1 MISKEL
7 IKKIRYIQIYTS
19 KAVKDVLAGEYHS
32 VFKGQGMEFD
42 EVRAYQPGDDI
53 RTIDWN
59 VTARTGHPYV
69 KRYVEE
75 REITVFFLVDL
86 SASGAFGSR
95 KKLKNEI
102 AAEFCALLAFS
113 AIKNND
119 KVGLIVF
126 TDVIELFIPPAKGTS
141 HVLRLIRELLY
152 FDPGKQRL
160 RAGTDIALALDYLGR
175 VLHKRGVVFLV
186 SDFLDKNFQKPLSV
200 LARRH
205 DLIAATVSDP
215 CELTLP
221 DVGLLEIRFLQ
232 PEPALCLVEIRDDGA
247 GIDFARVRLKA
258 IEAEIISETAEPGDL
273 DLLKILFLPAFSSKS
288 DATAISG
295 RGVGLDAVHAAVTAL
310 GGSISVATQKDR
322 GTKFSLKIPI
332 PEA

>member
-1 MISKEL
+1 MIPKEL
-7 IKKIRYIQIYTS
+7 SKKIRYLQIYTS
-19 KAVKDVLAGEYHS
+19 KAVNDVLAGEYHS

-95 KKLKNEI
+95 EKLKNEI

-126 TDVIELFIPPAKGTS
+126 TDAIELFIPPAKGTS

-152 FDPGKQRL
+152 FNPGNKRQK
-160 RAGTDIALALDYLGR
+160 AGTDIALALDYLGR
-175 VLHKRGVVFLV
+175 VLRKRGVVFLV
-186 SDFLDKNFQKPLSV
+186 SDFLDQDFEKALGV

-205 DLIAATVSDP
+205 DLIGVTVADP
-215 CELTLP
+215 IESALP
-221 DVGLLEIRFLQ
+221 DVGLLEIQDTETGATVLIDTGSSDVRTGFEQLAREKNEKLRNLFRSTGVDHIQ
-232 PEPALCLVEIRDDGA
+232 LFTDRDY
-247 GIDFARVRLKA
+247 V
-258 IEAEIISETAEPGDL
+258 L
-273 DLLKILFLPAFSSKS
+273 DL
-288 DATAISG
+288 
-295 RGVGLDAVHAAVTAL
+295 V
-310 GGSISVATQKDR
+310 
-322 GTKFSLKIPI
+322 KFFRKRMKKG
-332 PEA
+332 

>member
-1 MISKEL
+1 VIPKEL
-7 IKKIRYIQIYTS
+7 TKKIRYIQIYTS
-19 KAVKDVLAGEYHS
+19 KAVNDVLAGEYHS

-53 RTIDWN
+53 KTIDWN
-59 VTARTGHPYV
+59 VTARTGLPYV

-86 SASGAFGSR
+86 SASGFFGSLE
-95 KKLKNEI
+95 KLKNEI

-126 TDVIELFIPPAKGTS
+126 TDTIELFIPPAKGTS
-141 HVLRLIRELLY
+141 HVLRLIRELL
-152 FDPGKQRL
+152 FFGPGKKRV

-186 SDFLDKNFQKPLSV
+186 SDFLDKDFEKTLGV

-205 DLIAATVSDP
+205 DLIAVTVADP
-215 CELTLP
+215 RECALP
-221 DVGLLEIRFLQ
+221 DVGLMEIQ
-232 PEPALCLVEIRDDGA
+232 DAETGAQVLVDTGDKEVRRRYEELAREKNDKLASLFKGTGVDHIELYTDRDY
-247 GIDFARVRLKA
+247 V
-258 IEAEIISETAEPGDL
+258 L
-273 DLLKILFLPAFSSKS
+273 DLVKFF
-288 DATAISG
+288 
-295 RGVGLDAVHAAVTAL
+295 
-310 GGSISVATQKDR
+310 QKR
-322 GTKFSLKIPI
+322 MGKK
-332 PEA
+332 

>member
-1 MISKEL
+1 VIPKEL

-19 KAVKDVLAGEYHS
+19 KAVNDVLAGEYHS

-86 SASGAFGSR
+86 SASGAFGSSE
-95 KKLKNEI
+95 KLKNEI
-102 AAEFCALLAFS
+102 SAEFCALLAFS

-152 FDPGKQRL
+152 FNQVKKR
-160 RAGTDIALALDYLGR
+160 RNAGTNIAQALDYLGR

-186 SDFLDKNFQKPLSV
+186 SDFLDHDFEKPLGA

-205 DLIAATVSDP
+205 DLIGVTVTDP
-215 CELTLP
+215 RECALP
-221 DVGLLEIRFLQ
+221 DVGLLEIQ
-232 PEPALCLVEIRDDGA
+232 DVETGATMLVDSGSREVRNRYERLAREKNEMLNDLFKSIGVDHIQLFTDRDY
-247 GIDFARVRLKA
+247 V
-258 IEAEIISETAEPGDL
+258 L
-273 DLLKILFLPAFSSKS
+273 DL
-288 DATAISG
+288 
-295 RGVGLDAVHAAVTAL
+295 V
-310 GGSISVATQKDR
+310 
-322 GTKFSLKIPI
+322 KFFRKRMKK
-332 PEA
+332 

>member
-1 MISKEL
+1 MISREL
-7 IKKIRYIQIYTS
+7 VKKIRYIQIYTS
-19 KAVKDVLAGEYHS
+19 KAVNDVLAGEYHS

-86 SASGAFGSR
+86 SASGGFGSCNR
-95 KKLKNEI
+95 LKNEV

-141 HVLRLIRELLY
+141 HVLRLIRELL
-152 FDPGKQRL
+152 FFEQGKIRKSK
-160 RAGTDIALALDYLGR
+160 RTDIAMGLDYLGR
-175 VLHKRGVVFLV
+175 VLTKRGVVFLV
-186 SDFLDKNFQKPLSV
+186 SDFLDEEFERPLKV
-200 LARRH
+200 LARKH
-205 DLIAATVSDP
+205 DLIAVTVSDP
-215 CELTLP
+215 REIALP
-221 DVGLLEIRFLQ
+221 DVGLIEFEDAETGETVIIDTGSKKVRSSFSRLAGEKQQRLADLF
-232 PEPALCLVEIRDDGA
+232 RST
-247 GIDFARVRLKA
+247 GIDHIPLFTDRDYV
-258 IEAEIISETAEPGDL
+258 L
-273 DLLKILFLPAFSSKS
+273 DL
-288 DATAISG
+288 
-295 RGVGLDAVHAAVTAL
+295 V
-310 GGSISVATQKDR
+310 
-322 GTKFSLKIPI
+322 KFFRKRIKK
-332 PEA
+332 

>member
-1 MISKEL
+1 MIPKEL
-7 IKKIRYIQIYTS
+7 TKKIRYIQIYTS
-19 KAVKDVLAGEYHS
+19 KAVNDVLAGEYHS

-53 RTIDWN
+53 KTIDWN
-59 VTARTGHPYV
+59 VTARTGLPYV

-86 SASGAFGSR
+86 SASGFFGSLE
-95 KKLKNEI
+95 KLKNEI

-126 TDVIELFIPPAKGTS
+126 TDIIELFIPPAKGTS
-141 HVLRLIRELLY
+141 HVLRLIRELL
-152 FDPGKQRL
+152 FFSPGKKRV

-186 SDFLDKNFQKPLSV
+186 SDFLDQDFEKTLGV

-205 DLIAATVSDP
+205 DLIAVTVADP
-215 CELTLP
+215 RECALP
-221 DVGLLEIRFLQ
+221 EVGLLEIQDAETGAQVLIDTGDKEVRRRYEELAREKNDRLASLFKKTGVDHIELYTD
-232 PEPALCLVEIRDDGA
+232 RDY
-247 GIDFARVRLKA
+247 V
-258 IEAEIISETAEPGDL
+258 L
-273 DLLKILFLPAFSSKS
+273 DL
-288 DATAISG
+288 
-295 RGVGLDAVHAAVTAL
+295 V
-310 GGSISVATQKDR
+310 
-322 GTKFSLKIPI
+322 KFFRKRMKK
-332 PEA
+332 

>member
-1 MISKEL
+1 MISREL

-19 KAVKDVLAGEYHS
+19 KAVNDVLAGEYHS

-86 SASGAFGSR
+86 SRSGSFGSR
-95 KKLKNEI
+95 EKLKNEV

-126 TDVIELFIPPAKGTS
+126 TDTIQLFIPPAKGTS
-141 HVLRLIRELLY
+141 HVLRLIRELL
-152 FDPGKQRL
+152 FFEPGTIRKKT
-160 RAGTDIALALDYLGR
+160 GPDIALALDYLGR

-186 SDFLDKNFQKPLSV
+186 SDFLDQNFEKPLRV

-205 DLIAATVSDP
+205 DLIAVKVSDP
-215 CELTLP
+215 RELALP
-221 DVGLLEIRFLQ
+221 DVGLLEIQDAETGEIVVIDTGSKTVRSRYTHLA
-232 PEPALCLVEIRDDGA
+232 EEKNRALSDLFQST
-247 GIDFARVRLKA
+247 GIDQIQLLTDRDYV
-258 IEAEIISETAEPGDL
+258 L
-273 DLLKILFLPAFSSKS
+273 DL
-288 DATAISG
+288 
-295 RGVGLDAVHAAVTAL
+295 V
-310 GGSISVATQKDR
+310 
-322 GTKFSLKIPI
+322 KFFRKRMRK
-332 PEA
+332 

>member
-7 IKKIRYIQIYTS
+7 SKKIRYIQIYTS
-19 KAVKDVLAGEYHS
+19 KAVNDVLAGEYHS

-95 KKLKNEI
+95 EKLKNEV

-126 TDVIELFIPPAKGTS
+126 TDTIQLFIPPAKGTS
-141 HVLRLIRELLY
+141 HVLRLIRELL
-152 FDPGKQRL
+152 FFEPGKTQKKT
-160 RAGTDIALALDYLGR
+160 GTDIALALDYLGR

-186 SDFLDKNFQKPLSV
+186 SDFLDQNFEKPLRV

-205 DLIAATVSDP
+205 DLIAVKVSDP
-215 CELTLP
+215 RELALP
-221 DVGLLEIRFLQ
+221 DVGLLEIQDAETGEIVVIDTGSKTVRSRYTHLA
-232 PEPALCLVEIRDDGA
+232 EEKNRALSDLFQST
-247 GIDFARVRLKA
+247 GIDQIQLLTDRDYV
-258 IEAEIISETAEPGDL
+258 L
-273 DLLKILFLPAFSSKS
+273 DL
-288 DATAISG
+288 
-295 RGVGLDAVHAAVTAL
+295 V
-310 GGSISVATQKDR
+310 
-322 GTKFSLKIPI
+322 KFFRKRMKKQ
-332 PEA
+332 

>member
-1 MISKEL
+1 MIPKEL
-7 IKKIRYIQIYTS
+7 SKKIRYLQIYTS
-19 KAVKDVLAGEYHS
+19 KAVNDVLAGEYHS

-95 KKLKNEI
+95 EKLKNEI

-126 TDVIELFIPPAKGTS
+126 TDTIELFIPPAKGTS

-152 FDPGKQRL
+152 FNPVNKRQK
-160 RAGTDIALALDYLGR
+160 AGTDIALALDYLGR
-175 VLHKRGVVFLV
+175 VLSKRGVVFLV
-186 SDFLDKNFQKPLSV
+186 SDFLDQDFEKPLGV

-205 DLIAATVSDP
+205 DLIGVTVADP
-215 CELTLP
+215 REFALP
-221 DVGLLEIRFLQ
+221 DVGLLEIQDTETGATVLIDTSSREVRTRFEQLAREKNEKLRNLFRSTGVDHIQ
-232 PEPALCLVEIRDDGA
+232 LFTDRDY
-247 GIDFARVRLKA
+247 V
-258 IEAEIISETAEPGDL
+258 L
-273 DLLKILFLPAFSSKS
+273 DL
-288 DATAISG
+288 
-295 RGVGLDAVHAAVTAL
+295 V
-310 GGSISVATQKDR
+310 
-322 GTKFSLKIPI
+322 KFFRKRMRKG
-332 PEA
+332 

>member
-1 MISKEL
+1 VIPREL
-7 IKKIRYIQIYTS
+7 VKKIRYIQIYTS
-19 KAVKDVLAGEYHS
+19 KAVNDVLAGEYHS

-86 SASGAFGSR
+86 SASGSFGSMD
-95 KKLKNEI
+95 KLKNEI

-152 FDPGKQRL
+152 FDPGKQRE
-160 RAGTDIALALDYLGR
+160 RTGTDIALALDYLGR
-175 VLHKRGVVFLV
+175 VMHKRGVIFLV
-186 SDFLDKNFQKPLSV
+186 SDFLDQDFEKPLGV

-205 DLIAATVSDP
+205 DLIGVTVSDP
-215 CELTLP
+215 RESALP
-221 DVGLLEIRFLQ
+221 DVGLLEIQ
-232 PEPALCLVEIRDDGA
+232 DAESGEKVV
-247 GIDFARVRLKA
+247 IDTGSREVRNRYEQFAREKHEKLSNLFKSFGVDHIQLFTDR
-258 IEAEIISETAEPGDL
+258 DYVL
-273 DLLKILFLPAFSSKS
+273 DLVKFFRKRMKKI
-288 DATAISG
+288 
-295 RGVGLDAVHAAVTAL
+295 
-310 GGSISVATQKDR
+310 
-322 GTKFSLKIPI
+322 
-332 PEA
+332 